1 MAKCT
6 ALTGSAVK
14 GLMTKAFNML
24 KLADCLKEYDQLKP
38 VPFVNFEIYPPGRV
52 CMQELWEQS
61 GACYGSQRIS
71 VVPISANGFESIKWT
86 RTFSNKGG
94 DVMGKMWE
102 CHWRLYRVCLFYP
115 PAQYEDDSRIGRM
128 LSPTRETDN
137 HFLWLKVVSF
147 K

>member
-52 CMQELWEQS
+52 CMQEL
-61 GACYGSQRIS
+61 
-71 VVPISANGFESIKWT
+71 
-86 RTFSNKGG
+86 
-94 DVMGKMWE
+94 
-102 CHWRLYRVCLFYP
+102 
-115 PAQYEDDSRIGRM
+115 
-128 LSPTRETDN
+128 
-137 HFLWLKVVSF
+137 
-147 K
+147 